1 MEKPVPP
8 VLSMPASVMPVHG
21 AGLSLFHVVVIVLSL
36 VMTLS
41 AWQFSKY
48 QIENRTA
55 ARFAVERD
63 NVTALITERMVKYED
78 ALWAGAAAIESHGG
92 DISYT
97 AWKVFAENL
106 RIEQK
111 YPGINGIAVAR
122 YVARADLPAFAA
134 RQEAER
140 PGFDLRP
147 PHDQP
152 ISLPVIYVEP
162 EAPNAGV
169 IGFDLAHEAN
179 RRTGALASRDSGEA
193 HITGPITLVQEAAE
207 TPGFLFYVPFYTT
220 SSPGTVGE
228 RRESILGLV
237 SAGFVTRRLME
248 GLLAKELRGV
258 RFSIADDGMTVY
270 DEHAA
275 GDPLNDPDPMF
286 RETVSLDL
294 YGRSWTLDMRTNLA
308 FRKANT
314 FAQPT
319 FILLGGLLIEGLI
332 IALLLMMA
340 RANDRAVAY
349 ADEVTVA
356 LKKKTEK
363 LAHAN
368 QALSGKNEELEQF
381 AYVTSHDLKT
391 PIRGIG
397 GLTEMVQDDLEDYL
411 ASPDANPDVAANLQ
425 RIRDRVRRMNELTGG
440 IMEFS
445 RIGRPHDSD
454 TPVEL
459 EDIVEALRSDFALS
473 ESQLTVEDPGHPLTV
488 DTFSFRRVIENLV
501 GNAIKYHDGVSEMVV
516 AVTGRI
522 EGDRMTVTVSDNG
535 PGIDEDYH
543 DRIFEIFQ
551 TLRSG
556 DAPESTG
563 IGLAIVKKAVEN
575 HGGRIAVTSVPGAGA
590 TFTFDWPVRGETDAS
605 IAINR
610 AA

>member
-1 MEKPVPP
+1 MEKPVLP
-8 VLSMPASVMPVHG
+8 VLSTPASALPGHG

-41 AWQFSKY
+41 AWQFSKH
-48 QIENRTA
+48 QIETRTA

-63 NVTALITERMVKYED
+63 QVIGLITERMRKYED
-78 ALWAGAAAIESHGG
+78 VLWSGASTVESHGG
-92 DISYT
+92 DISYE
-97 AWKVFAENL
+97 AWRAFAHTL
-106 RIEQK
+106 RIDEK
-111 YPGINGIAVAR
+111 YPGISGIGVIH
-122 YVARADLPAFAA
+122 YISKEEVPAYLAA
-134 RQEAER
+134 RVAER
-140 PGFDLRP
+140 PGFTMHPR
-147 PHDQP
+147 HDQP
-152 ISLPVIYVEP
+152 FHIPISFIEP
-162 EAPNAGV
+162 EGPNAKAVGL
-169 IGFDLAHEAN
+169 DLAFEVN
-179 RRTGALASRDSGEA
+179 RRRAALASRESGEA
-193 HITGPITLVQEAAE
+193 RITGPIVLVQDAGH
-207 TPGFLFYVPFYTT
+207 TPGFLFYVPFH
-220 SSPGTVGE
+220 SGEEPEVVAGRSETVVG
-228 RRESILGLV
+228 GV
-237 SAGFVTRRLME
+237 YAPFVTRQLMQ

-258 RFSIADDGMTVY
+258 RFSIVDGGETIF
-270 DEHAA
+270 DEHAT
-275 GDPLNDPDPMF
+275 GDLLNDPDPMF

-294 YGRSWTLDMRTNLA
+294 YGRTWTLDMRTNLA

-349 ADEVTVA
+349 ADEVTA
-356 LKKKTEK
+356 QLKKKTDK

-411 ASPDANPDVAANLQ
+411 ASPGANPDVAANLQ

-473 ESQLTVEDPGHPLTV
+473 ETQLTVEDPGLPLTV

-501 GNAIKYHDGVSEMVV
+501 GNAIKYHDDVSRMAV
-516 AVTGRI
+516 AVTGHV